1 MHIRYVCI
9 PLYAPKQR
17 TNPDTVIV
25 VDFAM
30 LGAKDKRKS
39 KRRWCARLALAPGWA
54 APLPI
59 LLGRA
64 APGPG
69 HVCWLRKFQDHAFG
83 AGRDGMYLLYFGGGC
98 ERDGKWLSV
107 RYHSLRCNGR
117 GMAHVHINHDAASQT
132 EKPVRQGK
140 PACGNLQGRAR
151 R

>member
-1 MHIRYVCI
+1 MHFSISSKTKKRSRYCRCGGI
-9 PLYAPKQR
+9 LLCSGQR
-17 TNPDTVIV
+17 I
-25 VDFAM
+25 
-30 LGAKDKRKS
+30 S
-39 KRRWCARLALAPGWA
+39 ARATDNGVRGWHWPPGWA

-69 HVCWLRKFQDHAFG
+69 FVCWLRKFQDDHAFG
-83 AGRDGMYLLYFGGGC
+83 AGRDGMYLLRFGGDC
-98 ERDGKWLSV
+98 ERDGEWVSV
-107 RYHSLRCNGR
+107 RFYRPGNNGHGR
-117 GMAHVHINHDAASQT
+117 ANVDIYHDAASQT